1 MSFVEP
7 PKTTF
12 KDSAESLWNR
22 TSMLD
27 VYIMSQA
34 RVNSTDCKPPL
45 CRAFASGRSTTIT
58 YSRPVAFVFS
68 LLPCVQTF
76 HAEMS
81 HDHYSEKVIS
91 EENLHFVPQNSA
103 MWQLAMNRSMIN
115 GRWQQCSGTIT
126 PNENNTVRIDAMPAG
141 YLDGD
146 VPHSYYA
153 PECVF
158 EFYAG
163 YYLAV
168 FLGTSFFTPVTPV
181 SERPET
187 SGAET
192 PPWKAQLWNNGN
204 TDIDVVTDFVDGL
217 ARAITAQMRI
227 DATGP
232 EMLREARGMTV
243 VEKTCIRIHWGYITF
258 FATMFILEV
267 LFLGTVILIGSRS
280 RLHTNWKSSAL
291 AVAFLSAGES
301 PSGGWPV
308 ENPESE
314 EGLQQAARSIKA
326 SLMLD
331 DVGHWRL
338 RVREKS

>member
-1 MSFVEP
+1 
-7 PKTTF
+7 
-12 KDSAESLWNR
+12 
-22 TSMLD
+22 
-27 VYIMSQA
+27 
-34 RVNSTDCKPPL
+34 
-45 CRAFASGRSTTIT
+45 
-58 YSRPVAFVFS
+58 
-68 LLPCVQTF
+68 
-76 HAEMS
+76 MS
-81 HDHYSEKVIS
+81 HGHYSERVMS
-91 EENLHFVPQNSA
+91 EEYLHFMPQNPK

-115 GRWQQCSGTIT
+115 GKWQQCSGTVT
-126 PNENNTVRIDAMPAG
+126 PNENNTVRIDAMPAE
-141 YLDGD
+141 YLADD

-168 FLGTSFFTPVTPV
+168 FLGRSFFTPVTAV
-181 SERPET
+181 SERPGS

-192 PPWKAQLWNNGN
+192 PPWEAQLWNNGN
-204 TDIDVVTDFVDGL
+204 TTIDVMTEFVDGL
-217 ARAITAQMRI
+217 ARSITAQMRT

-258 FATMFILEV
+258 FATMFMLEV
-267 LFLGTVILIGSRS
+267 LFLGTVMVIGSRS
-280 RLHTNWKSSAL
+280 RLHTDWKSSAL

-301 PSGGWPV
+301 QEGGWPV

-314 EGLQQAARSIKA
+314 ESLQQAARSIKA

-338 RVREKS
+338 QVQEKS